1 MAPSNREHMQFHA
14 AERFSQRGTAAEQ
27 PSEWCLF
34 VFALTLVNAVTINKK
49 RLFVYICG

>member
-1 MAPSNREHMQFHA
+1 MQFHA

-49 RLFVYICG
+49 RLFVYICGKNTSY